1 MAMLPPDGPAREDG
15 GKPSPKLGQDKAARL
30 RKHVDARLTELEQA
44 RYSWWQHWRDLADY
58 ILPRRYRWLVTANQ
72 WNKGSQINQK
82 IINSTGTT
90 AARNAAAGIM
100 SGTTSPSRP
109 WFRLSLAEGNDNI
122 ARDADVQ
129 IWLEEATRRMLRVMA
144 GSNYYG
150 AKAVQYLDLVVF
162 GTAPLIIYADRDTA
176 IRCFNPAAG
185 EYYCAVGPNFDVN
198 TLYRKF
204 TMTVQQIVDEFGIE
218 NASPTV
224 RNIWNTVQQSNG
236 AGAETEI
243 EIGHAIEPNP
253 EYTPNPTG
261 PGAVGVPKHFRVRE
275 YYWEYGSTQIA
286 GFLRATGYLDQPFSC
301 PRWDVIGNDAYG
313 RSPGMDA
320 LGDIKQLQQQ
330 EKRKAQGI
338 DKIVNPPMIADAT
351 MKNQPASLLPGAVT
365 YVPTLTGGVGFKPAF
380 TTNMPIGE
388 LKEDITKVEARI
400 KDVFFNDL
408 FLMISQLDTVRTA
421 TEIDARREEKLVMLG
436 PAMDRLQREGLAADI
451 KRIFNI
457 MWRTNMFPQ
466 MPEIMQRADLK
477 IEYISLLAD
486 LQRATATTAIERLW
500 GFAGNIGGALPDV
513 LDNLNAD
520 ATMEEYASLLRVS
533 PRILTSKTQR
543 DQIRQARAQAQQ
555 QQKMEQD
562 MQAAVGGAKVLSDTN
577 VGGGQNALQMMLNG
591 GM

>member
-1 MAMLPPDGPAREDG
+1 MAPLPPDGPAREDG
-15 GKPSPKLGQDKAARL
+15 GKPSPKIGQDKAAKL

-72 WNKGSQINQK
+72 WNKGAQINQR

-109 WFRLSLAEGNDNI
+109 WFRLSLAEGNDEI
-122 ARDADVQ
+122 ARDGDVQ

-162 GTAPLIIYADRDTA
+162 GTAPLIIYPDRDSV

-218 NASPTV
+218 NASPSV
-224 RNIWNTVQQSNG
+224 KSIWDTVQKANG
-236 AGAETEI
+236 SGAETEI

-253 EYTPNPTG
+253 DYTPNPQG
-261 PGAVGVPKHFRVRE
+261 PGALGVPRHFRFRE
-275 YYWEYGSTQIA
+275 YYWESGSTQTT

-338 DKIVNPPMIADAT
+338 DKIVNPPMVADAS

-365 YVPTLTGGVGFKPAF
+365 YVPALTGGVGFKPAF
-380 TTNMPIGE
+380 TSNMPIGE
-388 LKEDITKVEARI
+388 LKEDIAKVEARI

-451 KRIFNI
+451 RRIFNI
-457 MWRTNMFPQ
+457 MARTGMFPQ

-500 GFAGNIGGALPDV
+500 GFAGNIGGALPTV
-513 LDNLNAD
+513 LDNLDAD
-520 ATMEEYASLLRVS
+520 ATIEEYASLLRVS

-543 DQIRQARAQAQQ
+543 DQIRQSRAQAEQ
-555 QQKMEQD
+555 QQKLEQD
-562 MQAAVGGAKVLSDTN
+562 AQAAVGGAKVLSETN